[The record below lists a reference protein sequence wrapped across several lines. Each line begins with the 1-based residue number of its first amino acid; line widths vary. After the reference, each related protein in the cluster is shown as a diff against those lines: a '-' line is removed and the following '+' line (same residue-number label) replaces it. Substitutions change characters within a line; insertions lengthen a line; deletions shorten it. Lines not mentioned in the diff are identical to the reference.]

1 MRVSVTF
8 LVLLAGVLACNGNDY
23 QGHKLYRVVPRDQA
37 QVDFLDDLLKTD
49 GELDFWA
56 FPVAPMK
63 NVDIH
68 VSPDK
73 RQAFE
78 ELLEASDMEFKIVVQ
93 DFSSML
99 AQEKVSARSGGFDS
113 DYHSLS
119 EIHAEILAL
128 AKAYSS
134 VASNFSLGKSYEN
147 RDQLAIKI
155 NKGGSKKNLFF
166 FNCGIHA
173 REWISPATCMYMIR
187 KILETGDSD
196 SDVTDM
202 LDNYEWVIL
211 PVLNVDGYEYT
222 RTKDRMWRKT
232 RTPGTKCVGVDP
244 NRNFNYRFGVTGTS
258 NNECSQIYRGKQAFS
273 EKVTYNV
280 AKFLYENRHR
290 LKGYIDFHAYSQMF
304 LSPWGYT
311 DAKPSNY
318 TEHMK
323 AMTAAVNALQAVHGT
338 RYVFGPAS
346 TTIYPTAGDTT
357 DWTYG
362 VLGCVHSYCVELRPT
377 GNPPGFILPPAQII
391 PTGQETFAALKALV
405 RNM

>member
-147 RDQLAIKI
+147 RDQLAI
-155 NKGGSKKNLFF
+155 
-166 FNCGIHA
+166 
-173 REWISPATCMYMIR
+173 